1 MSMRFLSLVGNSFGC
16 SASGERL
23 VSAARDGDLQEAKA
37 LLDYNPR
44 LVRYSTFG
52 VRNSPL
58 HYSAAQGHH
67 EIVALLIDSGVDI
80 NLRNYRGQ
88 TALMQACQYGHW
100 EVVQTLII
108 YKANIHKADY
118 LNGGTALHLAALN
131 GHSQCIRLLLADY
144 IPSIPTFSSIF
155 LKGLRNEESISEFDE
170 DALYQVIN
178 KPADGGIT
186 ALHMAALN
194 GHSETV
200 QLLLDL
206 GASVSDITVE
216 DGTTIDLIG
225 AGSTPLH
232 YAACGG
238 NAQCCQLLIARGAS
252 LTTTN
257 ANGWT
262 PLMVAHSWHRDWLE
276 EILKTQPE
284 GQPQLQPS
292 PYLCLPLMSI
302 VNIARECGWK
312 SCDSHT
318 TRVDPCVV
326 CLERKCTVAAEGH
339 RKFYFSFSIVA
350 APGNSIAV
358 LLQIVKYCKSFT
370 ASLIHEFPDRAG
382 CFHEFCT
389 QCALYLCSTNRSSA
403 VAHGPPGSIACPL
416 CRQGIVS
423 FVKLKGTKPIVKE
436 NPRTSISLP
445 FCACTADA
453 SELSSM
459 ETPFCKPDPGCV
471 GISPLGSSFRS
482 LSCQRFPS
490 MRFSPGLCMGTPD
503 TRPSLVP
510 RSDRSVREQLVRC
523 SRLSFRRSTSQAEG
537 RNWFCSFNQCVA
549 TESGC

>member
-1 MSMRFLSLVGNSFGC
+1 MRFFSLVGNSFGC

-44 LVRYSTFG
+44 LARYSTFG

-67 EIVALLIDSGVDI
+67 EIVSLLIESGVDI

-108 YKANIHKADY
+108 FKANIHKADY

-131 GHSQCIRLLLADY
+131 GHSQSIRLLLADY
-144 IPSIPTFSSIF
+144 IPSVPNFCSI
-155 LKGLRNEESISEFDE
+155 LRKRVKNEDSVSGFDE
-170 DALYQVIN
+170 DALCQVIN
-178 KPADGGIT
+178 RPADGGIT

-252 LTTTN
+252 LTTEN
-257 ANGWT
+257 ANGWS
-262 PLMVAHSWHRDWLE
+262 PLMVARSWHREWLE
-276 EILKTQPE
+276 EILSRRPE
-284 GQPQLQPS
+284 GQPRLQPS
-292 PYLCLPLMSI
+292 PYICLPLMSI

-312 SCDSHT
+312 SCDSHNT
-318 TRVDPCVV
+318 CVDPCVV
-326 CLERKCTVAAEGH
+326 CLERRCTVAAE
-339 RKFYFSFSIVA
+339 
-350 APGNSIAV
+350 
-358 LLQIVKYCKSFT
+358 
-370 ASLIHEFPDRAG
+370 G

-389 QCALYLCSTNRSSA
+389 RCALYLCSTNRTSA

-416 CRQGIVS
+416 CRHGIVS
-423 FVKLKGTKPIVKE
+423 FVKLKDLKPIGKE
-436 NPRTSISLP
+436 IPRTSLSLP
-445 FCACTADA
+445 FCTCSADGPEIA
-453 SELSSM
+453 SL
-459 ETPFCKPDPGCV
+459 ETPFCKPDSYCV
-471 GISPLGSSFRS
+471 RITPLGSSFRS

-490 MRFSPGLCMGTPD
+490 MRLSPGLCMGTPD
-503 TRPSLVP
+503 TSPSLVP
-510 RSDRSVREQLVRC
+510 RSVDRNVREHLVRC
-523 SRLSFRRSTSQAEG
+523 SRLNLKRSTSQTDG
-537 RNWFCSFNQCVA
+537 RSWFCSLNQCIA
-549 TESGC
+549 TDSSF